1 MHVNNSAD
9 NIAFYLTINILNT
22 TFPPLTHPF
31 PCSKQK
37 RARARNDFTWSQ
49 NLVGFYCSSGS
60 CLNSNFPLFILY
72 RDRLLSIAL
81 RVDLPYSV
89 DLLISVLPGKCTY
102 DYSVR
107 RSLFILLRDD
117 ADAPATTT
125 RTVRCSLKS
134 LPQVGAYNTVFII
147 RTRPRLY

>member
-102 DYSVR
+102 DNSVR
-107 RSLFILLRDD
+107 SKPLHLAARRCRCTGHNYEDSKMLLKKL
-117 ADAPATTT
+117 A
-125 RTVRCSLKS
+125 SS
-134 LPQVGAYNTVFII
+134 WGI
-147 RTRPRLY
+147 